1 MFGLSSTGK
10 DAIGAAIEKMF
21 DKLALQLLGE
31 IPKLQDKK
39 FLLFG
44 VAPELS
50 LAHVFLQ
57 AMNNQTPNYLERD
70 ALKSMLDS
78 AFGYV
83 EALKNK
89 TKSNVTER
97 IDSLVKDAKA
107 QNRRVAPAEVQQVF
121 AKEMEKAQSGLK
133 LIAEAESTKT
143 RNVGHAL
150 NITRAAA
157 TVGDQTPTVFFV
169 IVRDGETCKECM
181 KLHMMPDKT
190 TPRLWKL
197 SEVSSGYHVR
207 GEDRPSSCG
216 EHPNCR
222 CTMTYLPS
230 GFGFKNGFIQW
241 ISPNF
246 DAYRAQRAA

>member
-10 DAIGAAIEKMF
+10 DAIGLAIEKMF
-21 DKLALQLLGE
+21 DKLALNLLGE

-44 VAPELS
+44 VKSDLS

-78 AFGYV
+78 AYGYV

-107 QNRRVAPAEVQQVF
+107 QGRRVNQSDVQQVF
-121 AKEMEKAQSGLK
+121 AKEMSKAQGHLK
-133 LIAEAESTKT
+133 LITEAESTKT
-143 RNVGHAL
+143 RNVGHTL

-157 TVGDQTPTVFFV
+157 TVGDDSPTVFFV
-169 IVRDGETCKECM
+169 IVRDGDTCKECM

-197 SEVSSGYHVR
+197 SDVSGGYHVR

-241 ISPNF
+241 IGSNF
-246 DAYRAQRAA
+246 DGYKAQKGL